1 MMLDMLDHHE
11 LRDERMLDFARESSG
26 GKAMKRSERSIATN
40 PPDRLV
46 NVHQK
51 RLVHQK
57 RQVESSPGWGK

>member
-26 GKAMKRSERSIATN
+26 GKAMKRSERSIVTN

-46 NVHQK
+46 NVQQK
-51 RLVHQK
+51 RM
-57 RQVESSPGWGK
+57 VESSPGWGK